1 MARTL
6 PTTHSSWKALFQ
18 SGWSTSSP
26 MPLQYSQYAGYHP
39 NWPESMIAATL
50 GLNPCVKR
58 VLGGNRSLWVHAVYL
73 GRIRSCVAVER
84 DTLPIYWS
92 FSSCSSPLHILTC
105 PSAWHRQPFFPLQ
118 LYHPIA
124 SVKCRRSQSKR
135 CRQTSVPH
143 SPPNQRLP
151 GQALDRADADIS
163 LFAFQFRLKLQSL
176 HT

>member
-1 MARTL
+1 MNIYSVSRSANLARQKKAKDAIVSLRPQDPIPVARTL

-105 PSAWHRQPFFPLQ
+105 PSAWHR
-118 LYHPIA
+118 
-124 SVKCRRSQSKR
+124 
-135 CRQTSVPH
+135 
-143 SPPNQRLP
+143 
-151 GQALDRADADIS
+151 
-163 LFAFQFRLKLQSL
+163 
-176 HT
+176 